1 MRDWSGAK
9 VLGARAAGGA
19 PMPPPSGTNCCAA
32 AGPGHAKTANV
43 AATPVA
49 TTHATTT
56 QVATTTHVATTH
68 AANRLTADRPPRPD
82 IQRYLPRCLFFDR
95 NHGKFKPAMSRDR
108 ESQPPPGFVTLVP
121 LC

>member
-1 MRDWSGAK
+1 
-9 VLGARAAGGA
+9 
-19 PMPPPSGTNCCAA
+19 MPPPSGTNCCAA
-32 AGPGHAKTANV
+32 AGPGHARTANV

-49 TTHATTT
+49 TTH
-56 QVATTTHVATTH
+56 ATTTHVATTH

-95 NHGKFKPAMSRDR
+95 NHGKFKPAMSQAR
-108 ESQPPPGFVTLVP
+108 ESQPPVMQLQGFVTFVP